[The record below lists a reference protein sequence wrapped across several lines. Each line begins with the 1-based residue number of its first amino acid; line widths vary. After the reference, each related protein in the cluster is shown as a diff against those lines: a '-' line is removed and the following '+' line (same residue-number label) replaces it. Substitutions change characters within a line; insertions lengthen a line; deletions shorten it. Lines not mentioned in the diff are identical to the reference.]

1 MIWISIAGL
10 VLVFAAAAMRP
21 VNIGLAALAAAF
33 LVGVIGAGISPKD
46 VLGGFPGDLLI
57 TLLGVTYLFAMA
69 RDNGTIDL
77 VIDWAARMT
86 GYRAKA
92 MPVLVFAVAGILTAF
107 GALGPAAVAIIAPIG
122 LRLAR
127 QYRISA
133 LLMGLA
139 TIHGAQAGA
148 FSPMSVYGG
157 ITNQVMERNGM
168 QPWPEALFL
177 ASLAVNAVI
186 AAVVYLMLSRS
197 PVAEQP
203 VAGLDKAMSA
213 AHGEW
218 TATRKLTLCSLL
230 VVAVGALVFKL
241 DIGLLAITI
250 IVALAI
256 IAPRDHAISL
266 GKADWSTIVL
276 ITGVVTYV
284 GVMDRLGAIEAVGSL
299 AGAVA
304 VPLIAV
310 LIICYLAGVIS
321 AFASSTALLGVVVP
335 MAAPIIAG
343 GHLSP
348 VAVVAAIAISTT
360 IVDTSPFST
369 NGALVVANAE
379 PDEQP
384 RVLQQML
391 RYTAIIVALGPLFAW
406 ACIVL
411 AWGR

>member
-177 ASLAVNAVI
+177 ASLAVNAVS
-186 AAVVYLMLSRS
+186 AAVGSMMRSRS
-197 PVAEQP
+197 PVAEKP
-203 VAGLDKAMSA
+203 VAGLDMAMRA